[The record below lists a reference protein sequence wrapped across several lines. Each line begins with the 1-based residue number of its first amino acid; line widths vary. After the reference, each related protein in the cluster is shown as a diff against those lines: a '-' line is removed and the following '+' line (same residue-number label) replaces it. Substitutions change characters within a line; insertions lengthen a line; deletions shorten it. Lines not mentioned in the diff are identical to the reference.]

1 MLHTT
6 TLYDLQTHV
15 LDLML
20 DALEHQLNFMDNKSV
35 SITRKRNGMISVED
49 YERNETLEQ
58 YRYFDEVAWDTL
70 EESIREWLEGGK

>member
-20 DALEHQLNFMDNKSV
+20 DALEQQLNFMEGKSV
-35 SITRKRNGMISVED
+35 SITRKSDGIISVHD
-49 YERNETLEQ
+49 YDSNQLMEQ
-58 YRYFDEVAWDTL
+58 YRYFEEVTWETV
-70 EESIREWLEGGK
+70 ERSIREWLEEVE